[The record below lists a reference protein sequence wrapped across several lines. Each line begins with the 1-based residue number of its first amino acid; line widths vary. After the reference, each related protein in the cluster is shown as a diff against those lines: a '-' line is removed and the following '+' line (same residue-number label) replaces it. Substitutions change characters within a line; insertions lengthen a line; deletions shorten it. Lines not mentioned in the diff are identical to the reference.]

1 MYKNCNCLFVL
12 PIKYEKLFPS
22 NVGYFSKIEEFFPYC
37 PDYPAQTAKNCI
49 LILEIW
55 IRMPAGHIIYT
66 SPSSLYA
73 TVLFKNDGTSAG
85 TISGNILTAVP
96 TRARSED

>member
-1 MYKNCNCLFVL
+1 
-12 PIKYEKLFPS
+12 
-22 NVGYFSKIEEFFPYC
+22 
-37 PDYPAQTAKNCI
+37 
-49 LILEIW
+49 
-55 IRMPAGHIIYT
+55 MPAGHIFYT

-96 TRARSED
+96 TRARSEDWNVNGIIIKQKKV